1 MYKGKRKVLMK
12 VLSLALAAGMGI
24 SGLPVSALA
33 AETADAVAQ
42 EEAVVETETAIEPAE
57 DSDETQEAQAPAE
70 VEEAASSEVEQE
82 VTEEAE
88 EEASEKAEEE
98 VPAET
103 VEEVPSEEEVPE
115 EVPEEEK
122 EELPE
127 ESIVVNA
134 AEEVEQAQD
143 LAKGGA
149 AQSSETPL
157 VGPEFIDAGI
167 IEIDGVYY
175 GFHDG
180 IIYNQLFCVTG
191 GGPMGVDRFYCAS
204 EDGSIVINDW
214 RQSEY
219 GYWYYFGEDGQAACG
234 LTQIN
239 GSTYYFYISDA
250 GGWHEY
256 NPYHYS
262 WYNDPS
268 NRALCTVGVVY
279 NEENDTSYLTAD
291 EGVATALDTTEGWI
305 YSDNG
310 DTYYLVDGESVLYDV
325 IEDDGKYYGFDK
337 NGKMYKDTAFLIVR
351 DDDGGVRYHAHEDG
365 HLYANEWAQEGDDWY
380 YYFDGGI
387 PHYGFYLI
395 NGNYYLFDWRGKM
408 RTNTTYTDY
417 STGNVYEIGDDGV
430 ARLQVLDEDGWVE
443 KDGRYYYAENGSYV
457 KNTVKKIGGVYY
469 GFNTDGRM
477 FDDEA
482 FGIEHRGYNEDG
494 VYDFVVDRYRAK
506 KGGALY
512 TNTWYEEKAGYDE
525 EESYSFW
532 CYYGDDAKRV
542 RGWKQFGGKWYYFNW
557 DGEMVTGLQ
566 EIDGTL
572 YSFKDSGEMTTGWVE
587 NDGSWYYIENSGALA
602 KGWKQIG
609 SWYFFD
615 DEGKMATGLQE
626 INGVSY
632 FFGDSGA
639 MQTGWKQIDSDWYYF
654 AGSGAMVKG
663 WQAVGGVWYYF
674 DGEGKM
680 LTGLQEISGAKY
692 YFTAGGAMK
701 TGWQQIDGTWYY
713 FAGSGA
719 AVKDWQKLGGVWY
732 YFDEEGEMLTGLQEI
747 SGAKYYFTAG
757 GAMKTGWQQVGDDWY
772 YFEASGAAACGK
784 WIGNYYM
791 TQSGVMATNQWVD
804 NHKYYVGADGLW
816 IPNYTENVSVN

>member
-33 AETADAVAQ
+33 ADTADADVQ
-42 EEAVVETETAIEPAE
+42 EEAVVEPETAIEPAE

-70 VEEAASSEVEQE
+70 VEEAASSVVEQE
-82 VTEEAE
+82 VTEEME
-88 EEASEKAEEE
+88 EKVPAEE
-98 VPAET
+98 VPAE
-103 VEEVPSEEEVPE
+103 EE
-115 EVPEEEK
+115 

-127 ESIVVNA
+127 ESIIVDA

-167 IEIDGVYY
+167 IEIDGVKY
-175 GFHDG
+175 GVDG
-180 IIYNQLFCVTG
+180 DGFIYNQLFCVQ
-191 GGPMGVDRFYCAS
+191 GGPMTEDSFYCAS

-214 RQSEY
+214 RQSQY
-219 GYWYYFGEDGQAACG
+219 GGWYYFGEDGQAACG
-234 LTQIN
+234 FTQID
-239 GSTYYFYISDA
+239 GSMYYFYE
-250 GGWHEY
+250 GGYYYWSEH
-256 NPYHYS
+256 NPYHYDRFINHS
-262 WYNDPS
+262 I
-268 NRALCTVGVVY
+268 RALCTVGAVY
-279 NEENDTSYLTAD
+279 DEENDTSYLIAD
-291 EGVATALDTTEGWI
+291 DGVATALDITEGWLNL
-305 YSDNG
+305 DNG
-310 DTYYLVDGESVLYDV
+310 DTYYLTDGESVLYDV
-325 IEDDGKYYGFDK
+325 IEVDGKYYGFAK
-337 NGKMYKDTAFLIVR
+337 NGKMFKDTVFLIVK

-365 HLYANEWAQEGDDWY
+365 HLYANEWAQEGEDRY
-380 YYFDGGI
+380 YYSENGK
-387 PHYGFYLI
+387 PMYGFYKI
-395 NGNYYLFDWRGKM
+395 DGEYYLFDWRGKM
-408 RTNTTYTDY
+408 QTNTTYTDH
-417 STGNVYEIGDDGV
+417 STGNVYVIGDDGV

-469 GFNTDGRM
+469 GFDYNGRM

-482 FGIEHRGYNEDG
+482 FILERKNHNGDG
-494 VYDFVVDRYRAK
+494 DYDYIVDHYRAK

-512 TNTWYEEKAGYDE
+512 TNTWYEEKFGYDE

-532 CYYGDDAKRV
+532 CYYGADAKRV
-542 RGWKQFGGKWYYFNW
+542 TGWKQFGGKWYYFNE

-639 MQTGWKQIDSDWYYF
+639 MQTGWKEIDGDWYF
-654 AGSGAMVKG
+654 FNNSGAMVKG
-663 WQAVGGVWYYF
+663 WQAAGGVWYYF

-701 TGWQQIDGTWYY
+701 TGWQQIDGAWYY

-772 YFEASGAAACGK
+772 YFEASGAAACSK

>member
-1 MYKGKRKVLMK
+1 MYKGKRKMLMK
-12 VLSLALAAGMGI
+12 VLSLALAAGMSI

-33 AETADAVAQ
+33 TDTADADVQ
-42 EEAVVETETAIEPAE
+42 EEAVVEPETAIEPAE
-57 DSDETQEAQAPAE
+57 DSDETQEAEVPAE

-82 VTEEAE
+82 VNEEV
-88 EEASEKAEEE
+88 EEE
-98 VPAET
+98 VPAEA
-103 VEEVPSEEEVPE
+103 EEVPA
-115 EVPEEEK
+115 EEK

-127 ESIVVNA
+127 ENIIVDA
-134 AEEVEQAQD
+134 AKEVEQAED

-149 AQSSETPL
+149 AKDSETSL
-157 VGPEFIDAGI
+157 VAPYFIDGWTR
-167 IEIDGVYY
+167 EIDGVYY
-175 GFHDG
+175 GVNDDG
-180 IIYNQLFCVTG
+180 IIYNQLFHYETG
-191 GGPMGVDRFYCAS
+191 GIVSTEYYYCTS

-214 RQSEY
+214 RHCDYYGDEY
-219 GYWYYFGEDGQAACG
+219 WFYFDEDGQAACG
-234 LTQIN
+234 FTQID
-239 GSTYYFYISDA
+239 GTLYYFYE
-250 GGWHEY
+250 GGYYYWNEH
-256 NPYHYS
+256 NPYHY
-262 WYNDPS
+262 DKFIDHF
-268 NRALCTVGVVY
+268 NRALCTAGVVY
-279 NEENDTSYLTAD
+279 NEENGISYLTAD
-291 EGVATALDTTEGWI
+291 DGVAKALDITEGWLNL
-305 YSDNG
+305 DNG
-310 DTYYLVDGESVLYDV
+310 DTYYLTDGESVLYDV
-325 IEDDGKYYGFDK
+325 IEVDGKYYGFAK
-337 NGKMYKDTAFLIVR
+337 NGKMFKDTVFLIVK

-380 YYFDGGI
+380 YYFDEGK
-387 PHYGFYLI
+387 PHSGFYLI
-395 NGNYYLFDWRGKM
+395 NGNYYLLDWRGKM
-408 RTNTTYTDY
+408 RTNTTYTDH
-417 STGNVYEIGDDGV
+417 STGNVYVIGDDGV
-430 ARLQVLDEDGWVE
+430 ARLQILDQEGWVE
-443 KDGRYYYAENGSYV
+443 NNGLYYYVENGSYV

-469 GFNTDGRM
+469 GFDTDGRM

-680 LTGLQEISGAKY
+680 LTGLQELSG
-692 YFTAGGAMK
+692 
-701 TGWQQIDGTWYY
+701 
-713 FAGSGA
+713 
-719 AVKDWQKLGGVWY
+719 V
-732 YFDEEGEMLTGLQEI
+732 
-747 SGAKYYFTAG
+747 KYYFTAG

-772 YFEASGAAACGK
+772 YFEASGAAACSK